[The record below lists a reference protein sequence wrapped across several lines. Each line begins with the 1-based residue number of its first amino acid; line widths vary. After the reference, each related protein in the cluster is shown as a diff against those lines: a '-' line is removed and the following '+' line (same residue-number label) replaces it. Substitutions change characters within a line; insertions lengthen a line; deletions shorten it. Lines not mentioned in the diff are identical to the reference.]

1 MVYFH
6 ITPSNYNNQTMK
18 LYTLIFEE
26 HSVEDIDI
34 STKEDTSLGENQK
47 QVWIKANHPD
57 LGKVG
62 LMYAIPL
69 STKQPNLDNE
79 DDDLTL
85 QPNAWNDFD
94 KLRKQISNKPNNVTL
109 WGVQQAWNSQR
120 FRDEGLG
127 KAMYLHL
134 LKYLANTYNGI
145 LVSNE
150 AWGGEGATSIPAKN
164 VWKSLANHSS
174 IKHVG
179 YAFWGGNI
187 SNINLRAKR
196 LHGWE
201 QREKYKQPRS
211 AALKQ
216 ALKNQD

>member
-1 MVYFH
+1 
-6 ITPSNYNNQTMK
+6 MK
-18 LYTLIFEE
+18 LYALIFEE

-47 QVWIKANHPD
+47 QVWITANHPE
-57 LGKVG
+57 LGEVG
-62 LMYAIPL
+62 FVCAIPL
-69 STKQPNLDNE
+69 STKHPHEVDDTQALYNPNYFNN
-79 DDDLTL
+79 DDDALTL
-85 QPNAWNDFD
+85 EPNAWNDFD

-109 WGVQQAWNSQR
+109 WGVQHSWNSQR

-145 LVSNE
+145 LVSNQ
-150 AWGGEGATSIPAKN
+150 AWGGEGATSILAKN
-164 VWKSLANHSS
+164 VWKSLTKHPEV
-174 IKHVG
+174 KHVG
-179 YAFWGGNI
+179 YAFWGGSI

-201 QREKYKQPRS
+201 RRQKYKQPRS
-211 AALKQ
+211 AALSQ
-216 ALKNQD
+216 ALKDQD